1 MKLHCYVYLMDR
13 QGHKSVVK
21 FSPSAISFCYFPV
34 QIFSMV
40 ISALD
45 GSLISFKRISH
56 MGLMVGEKPTI
67 LLLYL
72 VLVKSLSPNWI
83 KYVNVLIHSLLTT
96 LFPADLLPAYSQDI
110 AKMWS

>member
-1 MKLHCYVYLMDR
+1 M
-13 QGHKSVVK
+13 VK

-40 ISALD
+40 IRALD

-56 MGLMVGEKPTI
+56 VGLMVGEKPTI

-72 VLVKSLSPNWI
+72 VQVKSLSPNWI
-83 KYVNVLIHSLLTT
+83 KYVSILIHSLLTT
-96 LFPADLLPAYSQDI
+96 LFPAVFLPVYSQDI

>member
-13 QGHKSVVK
+13 QGHKSMVK
-21 FSPSAISFCYFPV
+21 FSPSAISFCYFSV

-40 ISALD
+40 IRALD

-56 MGLMVGEKPTI
+56 VGLMVGEKPTI

-72 VLVKSLSPNWI
+72 VQLKSLSPNWI

-96 LFPADLLPAYSQDI
+96 LFPAVFLSAYSQDI
-110 AKMWS
+110 DKMWS